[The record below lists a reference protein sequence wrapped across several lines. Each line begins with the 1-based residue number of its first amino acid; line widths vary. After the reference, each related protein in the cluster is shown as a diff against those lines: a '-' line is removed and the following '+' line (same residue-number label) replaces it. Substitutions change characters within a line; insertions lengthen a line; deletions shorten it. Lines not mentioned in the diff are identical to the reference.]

1 MLRLNSGPSP
11 RLCRLALV
19 PTIAFI
25 LCALAWAQTSDTTG
39 RIAGT
44 VTDAK
49 GIAIAGARVT
59 VSTPAAQIAKATTD
73 AQGAYAAEGLTQGSY
88 TVRVEARGYVTV
100 QLHVEVKI
108 GNSSDASV
116 KLAIGSELQVNTE
129 QASLQEVLNASQI
142 GNLLLNGRNFLA
154 LPELEPGVQIE
165 DGENLAPTKTG
176 YSSLSL
182 GSRTGRN
189 TRIAVD
195 GADVSDEI
203 VGTAAEGI
211 PISGMQAFSVEES
224 MLDVSTD
231 LTSSGAVNVTTKRGQ
246 NAIHGE
252 AFGLFRDSA
261 IGSAQLQQPLDA
273 ATHSFL
279 KTPYQRNQEG
289 GTLGGSIIPDKAF
302 FFLDGER
309 ILQHLTAPVSV
320 ASPFAQYSGTHA
332 APFDE
337 DELQG
342 RVDYSLRK
350 TAHLF
355 GRFNYFKNSEDATFF
370 PSSFQLY
377 SSADH
382 AINGLVGLDF
392 DAHNIT
398 HSIRFSY
405 LRSQST
411 ILDATQGTSL
421 PFAGYPVSIDIA
433 TFTVGTNP
441 LAPQA
446 TYQSDRQIRYDG
458 TKTMGNHILRFGAGY
473 NRIQVGGYA
482 GLSQANPLVL
492 ATAPGTNNDP
502 TTTPLS
508 AAEVIVSNGQ
518 RYSSTQPAF
527 GYAAGGL
534 GPDNRLNLY
543 IGDTWRYSSGL
554 TITSGLRWE
563 RDTSRTNSDLRA
575 IPELNSAFPGFGNAV
590 RQPNQNF
597 APQLGIAW
605 DPKGTGK
612 TVFRIGA
619 GLYYEN
625 LLYSSALGDRRLRQR
640 SGTLLANPT
649 ACSFGTAMSLPA
661 ETGGSTTVDSVEGL
675 DPATGH
681 SYCSD
686 TIGQA
691 AAALAAFQTE
701 YQADNPFSTTAQ
713 NPNFVGALLAPA
725 AGLNVPLG
733 LLAPNY
739 RTPRAWQMNAGFQ
752 HEIRPGLILSAD
764 YVRNIETH
772 GLLGVDINH
781 TGAARYF
788 NAGSALSAVN
798 LTVADCRA
806 GSLADAIYPR
816 GCPGIHPPSGSAS
829 AGAATIT
836 DFAVRGLGDAADTG
850 SSCYTAT
857 DPSTGI
863 HLGFPCAF
871 SGINP
876 NYGAMNVLES
886 ISRSLYRAAQVKI
899 AQSTVNPFR
908 GVKAMN
914 LQFAY
919 SYSRFVAPLAFQ
931 GNNAPS
937 NPIVSNDPA
946 LALQASD
953 NDNPLKFMGPSLF
966 DRTHQIS
973 LAGTVDVPFGFRFDI
988 AGHFLS
994 PLSSPAI
1001 VGNTGTAGQ
1010 IFQTDF
1016 SGSGVGSQPLAATTN
1031 GSFMRGL
1038 DVDGLNHA
1046 ISRYNATAA
1055 GQATPAGQALIGSNV
1070 LSLNSFNALTDMQT
1084 MGAVAPAVPLA
1095 QIDQLVFP
1103 WLKLFDV
1110 RLSWSHTFH
1119 DRFKV
1124 QPSVGVFNV
1133 FNIANFDTPPGA
1145 TSGWLN
1151 EGAGSINSVNTLT
1164 QPGET
1169 GPESNTFRVGNG
1181 TGVFS
1186 QGSPRTIEWGLRI
1199 TF

>member
-1 MLRLNSGPSP
+1 MVRLNSGPSP

-73 AQGAYAAEGLTQGSY
+73 AQGAYAAEGVTPGSY
-88 TVRVEARGYVTV
+88 TVRVEAKGYVTT

-108 GNSSDASV
+108 GHSSDASV

-261 IGSAQLQQPLDA
+261 IGAAQLQQPLDA
-273 ATHSFL
+273 ATHSFV

-289 GTLGGSIIPDKAF
+289 GSLGGAIIPDKAF

-320 ASPFAQYSGTHA
+320 ASPFAQYSGTYA

-337 DELQG
+337 GELQG

-350 TAHLF
+350 TTHLF
-355 GRFNYFKNSEDATFF
+355 GRFNYFKNSENATFF

-405 LRSQST
+405 LRSQSS
-411 ILDATQGTSL
+411 ILDATEGTNL

-433 TFTVGTNP
+433 TFSVGTNP

-482 GLSQANPLVL
+482 GLSQTNPLVL
-492 ATAPGTNNDP
+492 VTAPGTNNDP
-502 TTTPLS
+502 TTEPLS

-527 GYAAGGL
+527 GYPAGGL
-534 GPDNRLNLY
+534 GPDNRLDLY
-543 IGDTWRYSSGL
+543 IGDTWRYSSNL

-597 APQLGIAW
+597 APQLGFAW

-619 GLYYEN
+619 GLYYDN
-625 LLYSSALGDRRLRQR
+625 LLYSNTLGDRRLRQR
-640 SGTLLANPT
+640 TGTFLANPI
-649 ACSFGTAMSLPA
+649 ACSFGTAMPLPT
-661 ETGGSTTVDSVEGL
+661 ETAGSITVDSVEGL

-691 AAALAAFQTE
+691 AATLAAFQTA
-701 YQADNPFSTTAQ
+701 YQADNPFSLTAQ
-713 NPNFVGALLAPA
+713 NPNFVGTQLAS
-725 AGLNVPLG
+725 GLNVTGG

-739 RTPRAWQMNAGFQ
+739 RTPRAWQINAGFQ

-764 YVRNIETH
+764 YLRNIETR

-788 NAGSALSAVN
+788 NAGSAFSAVN
-798 LTVADCRA
+798 LTVADCGA
-806 GSLADAIYPR
+806 GSLAAAISPQ

-836 DFAVRGLGDAADTG
+836 DFAVRGLGSAADTG
-850 SSCYTAT
+850 SSCYTAA
-857 DPSTGI
+857 DPSTGKP
-863 HLGFPCAF
+863 LNFQCAF
-871 SGINP
+871 SGVNP
-876 NYGAMNVLES
+876 NYGAVNALQS
-886 ISRSLYRAAQVKI
+886 INRSLYRAAQAKV
-899 AQSTVNPFR
+899 AQSVANPFQ

-914 LQFAY
+914 LQIAY
-919 SYSRFVAPLAFQ
+919 SYSHFTDPLAFQ
-931 GNNAPS
+931 GNTAPT
-937 NPIVSNDPA
+937 NPIVSNDQD
-946 LALQASD
+946 LALQAAD
-953 NDNPLKFMGPSLF
+953 NDNPSKFKGASLF

-973 LAGTVDVPFGFRFDI
+973 FAGTVDVPFGFRFDI
-988 AGHFLS
+988 AGHLLS

-1016 SGSGVGSQPLAATTN
+1016 SGSGVGSQPLPGTTN

-1038 DVDGLNHA
+1038 DVGGLNHA
-1046 ISRYNATAA
+1046 ISRYNATSA
-1055 GQATPAGQALIGSNV
+1055 GQATPAGQALIGSPGV
-1070 LSLNSFNALTDMQT
+1070 LSLNPATALLYMQT
-1084 MGAVAPAVPLA
+1084 MGAVAPTLNLVP
-1095 QIDQLVFP
+1095 IDQLTFP
-1103 WLKLFDV
+1103 WLKLLDV

-1133 FNIANFDTPPGA
+1133 FNIANFDMPPGA

-1151 EGAGSINSVNTLT
+1151 EGSGSINSVNTLT
-1164 QPGET
+1164 RPGET